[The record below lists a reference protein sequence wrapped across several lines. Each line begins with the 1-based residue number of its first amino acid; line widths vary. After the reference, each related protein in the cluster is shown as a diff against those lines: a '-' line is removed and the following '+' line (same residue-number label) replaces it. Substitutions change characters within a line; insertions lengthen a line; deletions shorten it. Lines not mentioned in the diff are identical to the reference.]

1 MSMIGNPTGF
11 ASLLGRFA
19 ANPNTNTA
27 RTQGAMMG
35 AAANI
40 NGQNKDARERGR
52 EKAMRQVG
60 NTARKKHAITD
71 ALQKPARKGRA

>member
-1 MSMIGNPTGF
+1 MSTIGNPTGF

-19 ANPNTNTA
+19 TNPNTNTA

-35 AAANI
+35 AAANV
-40 NGQNKDARERGR
+40 NGQNKDARDKGR
-52 EKAMRQVG
+52 ARAMRQVG
-60 NTARKKHAITD
+60 NASRKKHAITD